1 MVEVKDLSELVVG
14 VKNLSYLEV
23 AEIYLKVAELYLKV
37 AEIYLK
43 VVEGKVF
50 LLVVVVKMEGVKLML
65 VVELMMMMMMEVV
78 KMMEVVNLM
87 KEKEE
92 KEEKE
97 EKVKNLA
104 ARLKPYDELRPVI
117 YIPIKRAEQTQ
128 HLSSK

>member
-92 KEEKE
+92 KEEK
-97 EKVKNLA
+97 VKNLA